1 MPTQLCQEGR
11 AGRAMR
17 ACKFGQNILIPP
29 PHSGPAIV
37 ADLAEVDILTE
48 KDAGFKHIN
57 TAVFKGFL
65 DRKPGTILLERCFA
79 RFCQLRHIL
88 LKCPDIEVLGR
99 RRGTF
104 RKYFAITPPPSSPP
118 PGWRKSREENLH
130 GFRLEKF
137 LQCFC
142 ESRARLEQCDQCQ
155 CEASSRGRGSL
166 TGTHHIPH
174 HHMDIF
180 CKHLSCFPITFHILT
195 VKE

>member
-1 MPTQLCQEGR
+1 MKANFYRGFICLLHSLHSPPALGSPEASVGKEKGFLPTQLCQEGR

-104 RKYFAITPPPSSPP
+104 RKYFAITPPPSPP
-118 PGWRKSREENLH
+118 PPWLAREPGGE
-130 GFRLEKF
+130 F
-137 LQCFC
+137 
-142 ESRARLEQCDQCQ
+142 AR
-155 CEASSRGRGSL
+155 
-166 TGTHHIPH
+166 
-174 HHMDIF
+174 F
-180 CKHLSCFPITFHILT
+180 
-195 VKE
+195 